1 MNMDIMIRN
10 VTGDASNDWCIFE
23 LKRAGFPAGSVVK
36 NVKFDPKNKSCI
48 WSTST
53 DDCIAWVGETCVA
66 KTIYF
71 KTKLYREYTLS
82 PIPEDLGMAN
92 CSMEMFLSEDG
103 ESGQI
108 EWIVEYED
116 GSEDVEHIGLCF
128 ENRCLTDFDGLFSLP
143 EEAKRLIRFN
153 GFHVSRDFN

>member
-1 MNMDIMIRN
+1 MDIIIKN
-10 VTGDASNDWCIFE
+10 VTGDPSNDWCILE
-23 LKRAGFPAGSVVK
+23 LKRAGFPAGSVIK
-36 NVKFDPKNKSCI
+36 NVKYESINKTCY
-48 WSTST
+48 WSSGSEN
-53 DDCIAWVGETCVA
+53 CVAWVGETCVV

-71 KTKLYREYTLS
+71 KTKIYREHTLS

-103 ESGQI
+103 KSGQI

-128 ENRCLTDFDGLFSLP
+128 ENRCLIDFDGVFSLP
-143 EEAKRLIRFN
+143 EEAKKLIRCN
-153 GFHVSRDFN
+153 GFHVSRDFD